1 MRFCIDR
8 EDMLLAAYRAV
19 RRRHGMKSVADDQIV
34 TEVAMEAQKG
44 MWEMR
49 DYWIV
54 ERHELAYAR
63 WGARLARWFDCAF
76 RRMREVDLVYASQ
89 VDRSD
94 CYDDPEDIAQVTAMM
109 LAVLSW
115 YCVARRDETL
125 EDVYRDEVETWY
137 FGADKRQLELAAQL
151 DVERA
156 GSPQM
161 SLF

>member
-1 MRFCIDR
+1 MGRT
-8 EDMLLAAYRAV
+8 
-19 RRRHGMKSVADDQIV
+19 Q
-34 TEVAMEAQKG
+34 
-44 MWEMR
+44 
-49 DYWIV
+49 
-54 ERHELAYAR
+54 
-63 WGARLARWFDCAF
+63 ARWFDCAYK
-76 RRMREVDLVYASQ
+76 RMREVDLVYASQ

-115 YCVARRDETL
+115 YCIARRDETL
-125 EDVYRDEVETWY
+125 EDVYRDEVEVWRR
-137 FGADKRQLELAAQL
+137 GADKRQLELAVQL

>member
-8 EDMLLAAYRAV
+8 EDMLLAAYQAV
-19 RRRHGMKSVADDQIV
+19 RRRHGIKPMPDDQIV

-49 DYWIV
+49 DYW
-54 ERHELAYAR
+54 
-63 WGARLARWFDCAF
+63 FDCAYK
-76 RRMREVDLVYASQ
+76 RMREVDLVYASQ

-115 YCVARRDETL
+115 YCIARRDETL
-125 EDVYRDEVETWY
+125 EDVYRDEVEVWRR
-137 FGADKRQLELAAQL
+137 GADKRQLELAVQL